1 MAVEIPK
8 IERRTFEDYL
18 KEFKALIPFYTPEW
32 RLQEKEKTAD
42 LALVKIFIQL
52 LTTISHQLNRLPEKH
67 FISFLDRIGIKLIP
81 AQSASAPVV
90 FTLAEGATEHILIPA
105 RTQVASGEVIF
116 ETEKN
121 VWASPARLV
130 KVYSV
135 DVKKDA
141 IYQSPPHIVP
151 GLTALPF
158 ETTLAYSAKTND
170 SDIFVLSSQ
179 GLAEGDHILIGK
191 TTPEY
196 AIVSAIA
203 DAQITLSHK
212 LATTAFRS
220 NEPVKKV
227 TSFEPFK
234 GKNLQE
240 HILYLGH
247 DDLFNIKSD
256 INLDIHFPS
265 GKADKIVTIP
275 GTWQYYGK
283 NNETGLSDWVDF
295 AEGHPAA
302 VDNNTVTLEKDN
314 GDEIAE
320 YEVNGITSRWIR
332 CIEKS
337 KTDEIEVDS
346 IGIAVGGK
354 EHCILPDMA
363 FRNDV
368 PVNLALDDSDAAFKE
383 ALYPFGK
390 SPALFNTFYI
400 ASSEAFSKK
409 GIDIHLRFSITRE
422 SSSPPSAPLIFP
434 LIDVFGLGGT
444 FMSRLKDAEITTLN
458 EFLACPVDKLMEK
471 LRTPQRLTVINIKR
485 AARIQYIETSKLLAA
500 GLTLDEIAAGQGDK
514 EGYGDNIPVTGSPT
528 GEDIDED
535 DLTLSWEYWDG
546 KGWNGLN
553 VLFDGT
559 DRFLLGGTH
568 EIIFNC
574 PENIEKINVNGQEN
588 YWLRIRIVHGD
599 YGKEKMV
606 EIPSTDPNTPSTWEI
621 SFADIDPPVIYALK
635 ITYNYAAIPPT
646 YCLTRN
652 NMEYTDFSTVT
663 QTAGKK
669 FKPFVYLDDTYRSLY
684 LGFNYKLEKGPIAL
698 LFIIDEKPVTPDRV
712 PFIRWEYYNE
722 DLAWEKL
729 SFLDATMG
737 LTKTGVIEF
746 VFPSNFLE
754 SRKFGTDAYWIRA
767 VYEEKT
773 ASGADNVIIPII
785 TGIFLNTAWAIQCE
799 TISGEIP
806 GSSDGSAGQEFTLKK
821 TPVVS
826 GSEEIWI
833 DEFKSLSTEDQTRLT
848 EEEIYTIESVT
859 DDKGEVTEFW
869 VKWEAV
875 DNLPNASADDR
886 RYEIDHVSGTIT
898 FGDGVYGKIP
908 PSGTD
913 NIKVN
918 YSSGGGEKGNL
929 AALLIKDLKASL
941 PSLEKAFNP
950 MAAAGGAETETIEGL
965 MERGPY
971 LLRHRNRAVTR
982 EDFENLTC
990 QASAGIA
997 RVKCL
1002 PNMNESGQTKEGWVA
1017 IIVMPHTD
1025 EEQPVLSLQ
1034 LKDKVQKYLD
1044 EYSPMIPV
1052 EKDYIRVTGPVYVEV
1067 TVYARIMAESIDD
1080 VPVVEQEAG
1089 SQLKDFL
1096 HPLTGGS
1103 DQKGWEFGKIPC
1115 FSDFYALLEKIEG
1128 VDYVAD
1134 LSLKLTPQRNCP
1146 GFSETTLKPD
1156 SLEGGFQVPPYI
1168 IVCSGKHEINVSI
1181 SI

>member
-18 KEFKALIPFYTPEW
+18 KEFKALVPFYTPEW
-32 RLQEKEKTAD
+32 RLEEKEKTAD
-42 LALVKIFIQL
+42 VALVKIFIQL
-52 LTTISHQLNRLPEKH
+52 LTTISQQLNRLPEKH

-105 RTQVASGEVIF
+105 RTQVASGDVIF

-121 VWASPARLV
+121 VWASPARMV

-141 IYQSPPHIVP
+141 IYESPPHIVP
-151 GLTALPF
+151 GLSALPF

-191 TTPEY
+191 TIPEY

-203 DAQITLSHK
+203 DAKITLSHK
-212 LATTAFRS
+212 LATTAFNS

-234 GKNLQE
+234 EKNLQE

-247 DDLFNIKSD
+247 NDLFNVQSAI
-256 INLDIHFPS
+256 ILNIHFTPGGV
-265 GKADKIVTIP
+265 GKTLEIP
-275 GTWQYYGK
+275 TKWQYYGK
-283 NNETGLSDWVDF
+283 NKDTGLSDWYNLACVSTT
-295 AEGHPAA
+295 GSGSK
-302 VDNNTVTLEKDN
+302 TVTLVKGND
-314 GDEIAE
+314 DEIAE

-337 KTDEIEVDS
+337 AANEMEVDT
-346 IGIAVGGK
+346 IEIATPNTVRD
-354 EHCILPDMA
+354 ILPDKL
-363 FRNDV
+363 FQDDV
-368 PVNLALDDSDAAFKE
+368 PLDLTLANNSIDYAEKI
-383 ALYPFGK
+383 YPFGK
-390 SPALFNTFYI
+390 RPAAGNIFYI
-400 ASSEAFSKK
+400 GSSEAFSKK
-409 GIDIHLRFSITRE
+409 DITVTLKFSAYRKNGV
-422 SSSPPSAPLIFP
+422 PSTPVAIE
-434 LIDVFGLGGT
+434 LIDFFGLGDT
-444 FMSRLKDAEITTLN
+444 FMDRLTNAGISTIN
-458 EFLACPVDKLMEK
+458 QFLAHSVDELMTILK
-471 LRTPQRLTVINIKR
+471 TRQRRTVINIRR
-485 AARIQYIETSKLLAA
+485 AIQKWYIEISRIEELGGEPEKPGELDDITGAASATSTS
-500 GLTLDEIAAGQGDK
+500 GGQ
-514 EGYGDNIPVTGSPT
+514 
-528 GEDIDED
+528 

-546 KGWNGLN
+546 KGWSCIENL
-553 VLFDGT
+553 VDGT
-559 DRFLLGGTH
+559 GKFLINGNNTVT
-568 EIIFNC
+568 FVC
-574 PENIEKINVNGQEN
+574 PDNIEKTDVAGQNN
-588 YWLRIRIVHGD
+588 YWIRVRIIYGD

-606 EIPSTDPNTPSTWEI
+606 EIPSNDPNVPSTWEI
-621 SFADIDPPVIYALK
+621 SYADIDPPVIYALK
-635 ITYNYAAIPPT
+635 IHYNYGAIPPT
-646 YCLTRN
+646 YCLARN
-652 NMEYTDFSTVT
+652 NMEYTDYSSIA
-663 QTAGKK
+663 QTSGKK
-669 FKPFVYLDDTYRSLY
+669 FKPYVYLDDAYRALY
-684 LGFNYKLEKGPIAL
+684 LGFNFKLEKGPITL
-698 LFIIDEKPVTPDRV
+698 LFIIDEKAVTPDLV
-712 PFIRWEYYNE
+712 PTIRWEYYNE
-722 DLAWEKL
+722 ELAWEKL
-729 SFLDATMG
+729 TFLDATMG

-746 VFPSNFLE
+746 IFPTDFLE
-754 SRKFGTDAYWIRA
+754 STKFGTDAYWIRA

-785 TGIFLNTAWAIQCE
+785 NGIYLNSAWAIQCE
-799 TISGEIP
+799 TIKGEIP
-806 GSSDGSAGQEFTLKK
+806 GSSDGSASQEFTLTKV
-821 TPVVS
+821 PVVS

-833 DEFKSLSTEDQTRLT
+833 DEFKSLSAEEQTRLT

-875 DNLPNASADDR
+875 DNLPNVSADDR
-886 RYEIDHVSGTIT
+886 CYEIDHVSGTIT

-941 PSLEKAFNP
+941 PSLEKAYNP

-971 LLRHRNRAVTR
+971 LPRHRNRAVTR
-982 EDFENLTC
+982 EDFENLTY

-1002 PNMNESGQTKEGWVA
+1002 PNMNESGQTKEGWVTM
-1017 IIVMPHTD
+1017 IVMPHTD
-1025 EEQPVLSLQ
+1025 EEKPVLSLQ
-1034 LKDKVQKYLD
+1034 LKDKVLKYLD
-1044 EYSPMIPV
+1044 QYAPMIPV
-1052 EKDYIRVTGPVYVEV
+1052 AKDHIRVTGPVYVEV

-1089 SQLKDFL
+1089 SQLRDFL
-1096 HPLTGGS
+1096 HPLTGSS

-1115 FSDFYALLEKIEG
+1115 FSDFYALLEKIAG
-1128 VDYVAD
+1128 VDHVAD
-1134 LSLKLTPQRNCP
+1134 LSLKLTPQTTIV
-1146 GFSETTLKPD
+1146 GFNETTLKPD
-1156 SLEGGFQVPPYI
+1156 NLEGIAVPPYI
-1168 IVCSGKHEINVSI
+1168 MVCGGKHEINVSI

>member
-1 MAVEIPK
+1 MAVETPK
-8 IERRTFEDYL
+8 IERRTFEDYF

-32 RLQEKEKTAD
+32 RLEEKEKNAD
-42 LALVKIFIQL
+42 LAIVKIFIQL
-52 LTTISHQLNRLPEKH
+52 LTFISQQLNRLPEKH

-90 FTLAEGATEHILIPA
+90 FVLSEGATEHILIPA
-105 RTQVASGEVIF
+105 RTQVASGDVIF

-151 GLTALPF
+151 GLSALPF
-158 ETTLAYSAKTND
+158 ETTLAYSTKTND

-191 TTPEY
+191 TNPEY
-196 AIVSAIA
+196 AVVSAIA

-212 LATTAFRS
+212 LETTSFKS
-220 NEPVKKV
+220 SEPVKKV
-227 TSFEPFK
+227 TSYEPFK
-234 GKNLQE
+234 EKNLQE
-240 HILYLGH
+240 HVLYLGH
-247 DDLFNIKSD
+247 TDLFNSQSAI
-256 INLDIHFPS
+256 ILNIHFTPGGA
-265 GKADKIVTIP
+265 GKTLEIP
-275 GTWQYYGK
+275 QTWQYYGVNK
-283 NNETGLSDWVDF
+283 DTGLSDWYNLACVSTT
-295 AEGHPAA
+295 GSG
-302 VDNNTVTLEKDN
+302 NKIVTLVKGND
-314 GDEIAE
+314 DEIAE

-337 KTDEIEVDS
+337 PANQMEVAT
-346 IGIAVGGK
+346 IGIATPDTARD
-354 EHCILPDMA
+354 ILPAMLFQD
-363 FRNDV
+363 DV
-368 PVNLALDDSDAAFKE
+368 PLALTLANNSIDYAEKI
-383 ALYPFGK
+383 YPFGK
-390 SPALFNTFYI
+390 RPAAGNVFYI
-400 ASSEAFSKK
+400 GSSEAFSKK
-409 GIDIHLRFSITRE
+409 NISVTLKFSSYRKNGV
-422 SSSPPSAPLIFP
+422 PSTPVAIE
-434 LIDVFGLGGT
+434 LIDFFGLGDT
-444 FMSRLKDAEITTLN
+444 FMDRLTDAGISTIN
-458 EFLACPVDKLMEK
+458 QFLAHSVDDLMK
-471 LRTPQRLTVINIKR
+471 ILKTRQRRTVINIRR
-485 AARIQYIETSKLLAA
+485 AIQKWYIEISRIEELGGEPEKPGELDDMTGAA
-500 GLTLDEIAAGQGDK
+500 SAASTDSSQ
-514 EGYGDNIPVTGSPT
+514 
-528 GEDIDED
+528 

-546 KGWNGLN
+546 KGWSCIENL
-553 VLFDGT
+553 VDGT
-559 DRFLLGGTH
+559 GKFLINGNNTVT
-568 EIIFNC
+568 FVC
-574 PENIEKINVNGQEN
+574 PKDIEKTDVAGQNN
-588 YWLRIRIVHGD
+588 YWIRVRITYGD

-606 EIPSTDPNTPSTWEI
+606 ENTSTSPSTWEI
-621 SFADIDPPVIYALK
+621 STADIDPPVIYSLK
-635 ITYNYAAIPPT
+635 IAYNYGAIPPT
-646 YCLTRN
+646 YCLAEN
-652 NMEYTDFSTVT
+652 NLGYTDYSNIT
-663 QTAGKK
+663 QIEGNK
-669 FKPFVYLDDTYRSLY
+669 FKPFTYLDDTYRAIY
-684 LGFNYKLEKGPIAL
+684 LGFNYKLEKGPISL
-698 LFIIDEKPVTPDRV
+698 LFIIDEKPVTPDQV

-722 DLAWEKL
+722 ELEWEKL
-729 SFLDATMG
+729 TFLDATMG

-746 VFPSNFLE
+746 VFPTDFLE
-754 SRKFGTDAYWIRA
+754 CRKFGTDAYWIRA

-785 TGIFLNTAWAIQCE
+785 NGIYLNTAWAIQCE
-799 TISGEIP
+799 TIKSEIP
-806 GSSDGSAGQEFTLKK
+806 GSSDGSAGQQFTLTKV
-821 TPVVS
+821 PVVS

-833 DEFKSLSTEDQTRLT
+833 DEFKSLSTEEQTRLT
-848 EEEIYTIESVT
+848 EEEIYEVEPVP

-869 VKWEAV
+869 VKWEPV

-886 RYEIDHVSGTIT
+886 CYEIDNVSGTIT

-908 PSGTD
+908 PSGKD

-929 AALLIKDLKASL
+929 AELLIKDLKASV
-941 PSLEKAFNP
+941 PFLEKAFNP
-950 MAAAGGAETETIEGL
+950 LAAAGGAETETIDDL

-982 EDFENLTC
+982 EDFENLTS
-990 QASAGIA
+990 QASTGIA

-1002 PNMNESGQTKEGWVA
+1002 PNMNEFGQTKEGWVTM
-1017 IIVMPHTD
+1017 IVMPHTD

-1034 LKDKVQKYLD
+1034 LKDIVLDYLD
-1044 EYSPMIPV
+1044 EHAPMIPV
-1052 EKDYIRVTGPVYVEV
+1052 EKDHIRVTGPVYVEV

-1096 HPLTGGS
+1096 YPLTGGS

-1134 LSLKLTPQRNCP
+1134 LSLKLTPQSNCP

-1156 SLEGGFQVPPYI
+1156 SLEGIAVPPYI
-1168 IVCSGKHEINVSI
+1168 MVCSGKHEINVSI